1 LELKL
6 SHEQKLVAES
16 RAAILEQQQI
26 IYDLKYRIQGL
37 AAFNEELE
45 MALMSQKSEKS
56 SQFPNLRIGQSPAAI
71 GRPRRNIKGELDG
84 VVICSAPV
92 SAEGKAI

>member
-6 SHEQKLVAES
+6 SHKQKLVAES

-37 AAFNEELE
+37 AASNEELDV
-45 MALMSQKSEKS
+45 ALMSQTKKRKVFSIPKS
-56 SQFPNLRIGQSPAAI
+56 QN
-71 GRPRRNIKGELDG
+71 
-84 VVICSAPV
+84 
-92 SAEGKAI
+92 